1 MAKSSAPA
9 VIELINAV
17 NDSHLRVADV
27 TLSDPLGPVGR
38 ETEIT
43 VKAVPGQGYRGE
55 LNVTYQRL
63 GLKSIFGFFQPK
75 LEVYTL
81 EVDRMDL
88 ILGKIYER
96 YGVRLPEDEVTITAE
111 PTDNGLLYTVVCEDT
126 SLQFVEDATFDT
138 TVAKSPIDIFVIPTS
153 PSFVYPLDVA
163 NRAFARVYSGGWY
176 LKDIDFDLS
185 IYQVGQLAD
194 DNLQW
199 ITQTVSGNSWVR
211 DTELTIAYNIAEAV
225 VVYNGPVNEEVL
237 GVPGGRSLLMPPE
250 IAENVLIVELNDR
263 LCPNMV
269 GKLTYY
275 Y

>member
-9 VIELINAV
+9 VIDLINAV

-27 TLSDPLGPVGR
+27 TLSDPLSPVGR
-38 ETEIT
+38 ETEIKVT
-43 VKAVPGQGYRGE
+43 AVPGQGYRGE
-55 LNVTYQRL
+55 LNITYQRL

-75 LEVYTL
+75 LDVYTL

-88 ILGKIYER
+88 VLGKIYER
-96 YGVRLPEDEVTITAE
+96 YGVKLPEDEVTITAA
-111 PTDNGLLYTVVCEDT
+111 PTDHGLLYTVVVEDT
-126 SLQFVEDATFDT
+126 SLQFVEDATFDA

-163 NRAFARVYSGGWY
+163 KRAFARVYSGGWY

-185 IYQVGQLAD
+185 VYQVGQLAD

-199 ITQTVSGNSWVR
+199 ITQTVSGNTWVR
-211 DTELTIAYNIAEAV
+211 DPELTIAYNIAEAV
-225 VVYNGPVNEEVL
+225 VVYNGPVTEEAL
-237 GVPGGRSLLMPPE
+237 SVPAGRSLLMPPE
-250 IAENVLIVELNDR
+250 VAERVLIVELNDR